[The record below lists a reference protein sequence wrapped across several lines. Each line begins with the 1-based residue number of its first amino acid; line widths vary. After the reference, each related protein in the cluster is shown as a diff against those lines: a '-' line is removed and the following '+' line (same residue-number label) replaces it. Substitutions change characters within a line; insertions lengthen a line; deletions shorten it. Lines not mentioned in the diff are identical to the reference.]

1 MKEEGGCHVLLTV
14 LLLAVSWK
22 QSWAGCSCM
31 RLAWH
36 HQESSGHCQ
45 LCRESTIFLHPFCW
59 KIPYALPPFHCLFP
73 HYFGL
78 ISFSFPVTTETIC
91 PLTHLILPQ
100 FYFMFLCLGCCV
112 FCINL
117 THSFS
122 LMCASMH
129 VWQIFKP
136 TSEYTHTSACVCV
149 RVCMF
154 AFTCM
159 PVWSTC
165 VCGRLCYVSTGISKQ
180 EVITVAAARQ
190 LAVVLC
196 SLTLFSHIH

>member
-59 KIPYALPPFHCLFP
+59 KIPYALPPLLWFN
-73 HYFGL
+73 L
-78 ISFSFPVTTETIC
+78 IFFSCHHWNHLPTYSFDSP
-91 PLTHLILPQ
+91 PPQ

-149 RVCMF
+149 YVCFHVHACLVHMRVWE
-154 AFTCM
+154 A
-159 PVWSTC
+159 
-165 VCGRLCYVSTGISKQ
+165 
-180 EVITVAAARQ
+180 
-190 LAVVLC
+190 VLC
-196 SLTLFSHIH
+196 EYRD